1 MRLTST
7 RALYIVVAAIEGTE
21 MLLRR
26 IAIENVRSFLECQEV
41 LFDGPITIIIGPNGG
56 GKTNLLD
63 TVVIMLRRYLLA
75 TRYLN
80 RFDHGDGIE
89 RYSLEYNQ
97 NLNQLAFPKH
107 TFGLNKPQCV
117 EIEVDTSATDLLNMS
132 RIKAQA
138 AEIFTKIGKTL
149 VQNPWSLS
157 EQWDMTTFN
166 PGERFT
172 YFWCNGSL
180 QPAEEQR
187 SKHFL
192 EYLQLFEFDNMTRSD
207 LKLTSLQMPMIY
219 LPVNRAGNQ
228 FQSSIQLA
236 GYNDLDFKKGTDA
249 TSSRTGTNI
258 IQLAVGRLAGKFRL
272 LQEEDNQSA
281 KTAFYSDQN
290 IRALTTDLKS
300 LGYNWKLKTINALAN
315 HYDIELAK
323 QGSKFLVSEASSG
336 EKELLTYLFAVY
348 ALNVR
353 DAVIVVDEPELHL
366 HPRWQRSLYRLFE
379 RLSASTGNQFVL
391 ATHSPTFVSPK
402 SIQYVSRVYSDAQRS
417 RVIRLNSANLP
428 NARHLFNVVNSQNNE
443 SIFFADRVLLVEG
456 LSDRIFFEKVIA
468 HLRPDANKGTETL
481 EIVSVGG
488 KGLFSAYAQLLETC
502 KVPSAL
508 IADLDYIEQIG
519 DESIKQLFVVDV
531 NEIKKDVIDNP
542 KSIDGKT
549 LVDLI
554 ETALTTHTWEGAS
567 ELWAYIKS
575 KRVKLIP
582 SLTDSHKKL
591 LDTFLTDKRKNNV
604 FILKLG
610 ALEDY
615 LPEAFKSKNVENVIK
630 LLEVDD
636 FWDQLPEHARME
648 LTLIVDTLLPSAPS
662 PEPVEAEP
670 NGASGASDATHAS
683 IPN

>member
-1 MRLTST
+1 
-7 RALYIVVAAIEGTE
+7 

-26 IAIENVRSFLECQEV
+26 IAIENVRSFLERQEV
-41 LFDGPITIIIGPNGG
+41 MFDGPITIIIGPNGG

-80 RFDHGDGIE
+80 RVDHGDGIE
-89 RYSLEYNQ
+89 RYGLEYNH

-107 TFGLNKPQCV
+107 TSGLDKPQYV
-117 EIEVDTSATDLLNMS
+117 EIEVEASATDLENMK
-132 RIKAQA
+132 RIKAHA
-138 AEIFTKIGKTL
+138 AEIVRKIGKTL
-149 VQNPWSLS
+149 VQDPWETSG
-157 EQWDMTTFN
+157 QWDIAAIK
-166 PGERFT
+166 PSERFT
-172 YFWCNGSL
+172 YIWRNDSL
-180 QPAEEQR
+180 QPAADQR

-192 EYLQLFEFDNMTRSD
+192 DYLQLFELDNMTRSD
-207 LKLTSLQMPMIY
+207 LKLASLQMPMVY
-219 LPVNRAGNQ
+219 LPVNRAGAQ

-236 GYNDLDFKKGTDA
+236 GHNDLDFKKGIDA

-258 IQLAVGRLAGKFRL
+258 IQLSVGRLAGKFRL

-281 KTAFYSDQN
+281 KTAFYSDPN
-290 IRALTTDLKS
+290 IKALTADLNS

-315 HYDIELAK
+315 HYDIELEK

-402 SIQYVSRVYSDAQRS
+402 SIQYVSRVYTDAQRS
-417 RVIRLNSANLP
+417 RVIRLNSAGLP

-468 HLRPDANKGTETL
+468 HLRPDADRGAETL

-488 KGLFSAYAQLLETC
+488 KGLFAAYTQLLETC
-502 KVPSAL
+502 KVSSAV

-519 DESIKQLFVVDV
+519 DKSVKGLFVV
-531 NEIKKDVIDNP
+531 NTTKIKKDVIDNP

-549 LVDLI
+549 LVNAI
-554 ETALTTHTWEGAS
+554 ETALATKSWDGAGD
-567 ELWAYIKS
+567 LWDYIKS
-575 KRVKLIP
+575 KRIKLNLA
-582 SLTDSHKKL
+582 LTDEQKASL
-591 LDTFLTDKRKNNV
+591 ETFIAGKRSQNV
-604 FILKLG
+604 FVLSLG

-615 LPEAFKSKNVENVIK
+615 LPEEFKSKDVENVIK

-636 FWDQLPEHARME
+636 FWEQLPESARTE
-648 LTLIVDTLLPSAPS
+648 LTLIVDTLLPLPPASEPMG
-662 PEPVEAEP
+662 PEPNSASAVIDPADRSMP
-670 NGASGASDATHAS
+670 N
-683 IPN
+683 

>member
-1 MRLTST
+1 
-7 RALYIVVAAIEGTE
+7 

-26 IAIENVRSFLECQEV
+26 IAIENVRSFLERQEV

-75 TRYLN
+75 TRYLM
-80 RFDHGDGIE
+80 RVDHGDGIE
-89 RYSLEYNQ
+89 RYNLDYNQ

-107 TFGLNKPQCV
+107 TSGLDKQQYV
-117 EIEVDTSATDLLNMS
+117 EIEVEASATDLENMK
-132 RIKAQA
+132 RIKEQA
-138 AEIFTKIGKTL
+138 TEIVTKIGKTL
-149 VQNPWSLS
+149 IQDPWKISG
-157 EQWDMTTFN
+157 QWDIAAIN
-166 PGERFT
+166 AGERFT
-172 YFWCNGSL
+172 YIWRNGSL
-180 QPAEEQR
+180 EPAADQH

-192 EYLQLFEFDNMTRSD
+192 EYLQLFEIDNMTRSD
-207 LKLTSLQMPMIY
+207 LKLASLQMPMVY
-219 LPVNRAGNQ
+219 LPVNRASVQ

-236 GYNDLDFKKGTDA
+236 GYNDLEFKKGTDA

-281 KTAFYSDQN
+281 KMAFYSDPN
-290 IRALTTDLKS
+290 IKALTADLKS
-300 LGYNWKLKTINALAN
+300 LGYDWKLKTINALAN
-315 HYDIELAK
+315 HYDIELEK

-379 RLSASTGNQFVL
+379 RLSVSTGNQFVL

-417 RVIRLNSANLP
+417 RVIRLNSAGLP

-468 HLRPDANKGTETL
+468 HLRPDRDKGAETL

-488 KGLFSAYAQLLETC
+488 KGLFAAYAQLLETC
-502 KVPSAL
+502 KVPSAM

-519 DESIKQLFVVDV
+519 DQSVKGLFVV
-531 NEIKKDVIDNP
+531 NTTEIKKDVIDNP
-542 KSIDGKT
+542 KSTDGKT
-549 LVDLI
+549 LVDAI
-554 ETALTTHTWEGAS
+554 ETALATGSWESAS
-567 ELWAYIKS
+567 GLWTYIKS
-575 KRVKLIP
+575 KRVKLNP
-582 SLTDSHKKL
+582 ALTDEQKACL
-591 LDTFLTDKRKNNV
+591 ETFLARKRTENV
-604 FILKLG
+604 FVLGLG

-615 LPEAFKSKNVENVIK
+615 LPKTFKSKDVENVIK
-630 LLEVDD
+630 LLDLDD
-636 FWDQLPEHARME
+636 FWEQLPEIARME
-648 LTLIVDTLLPSAPS
+648 LTVIVDTLLPL
-662 PEPVEAEP
+662 PV
-670 NGASGASDATHAS
+670 
-683 IPN
+683 